1 MHEKHP
7 LIVILCQVVSNG
19 RWNTMWFCT
28 IEDLFPLKYE
38 SPKYGQ
44 EDLDLSSRSYKLAL
58 NSIKGEKVVA
68 INKLQV
74 SSRSSKEGSWKGIN
88 TH

>member
-1 MHEKHP
+1 M
-7 LIVILCQVVSNG
+7 
-19 RWNTMWFCT
+19 

-44 EDLDLSSRSYKLAL
+44 ESLDIRSISYKLAL
-58 NSIKGEKVVA
+58 NSHKGEKVVA
-68 INKLQV
+68 NKKLQV
-74 SSRSSKEGSWKGIN
+74 SSRSSKEGSWKDIN